1 MIDLHTVATP
11 NGHKVSIMLEEVGLP
26 YTVIP
31 YNIFAG
37 DQFKPEF
44 LKLNPNN
51 KLPVIVDHE
60 PMGGGEPFA
69 VFESGAIL
77 AYLADKTG
85 SPLWPADPRG
95 RHTVLQ
101 WLMFQMAGIGPMH
114 GQAHHFIRYAPE
126 RLDYPTQRYLN
137 EAKRQLDV
145 MERRL
150 GEAQYLAGDY
160 SIADI
165 ACWPWIRA
173 LRLISLTLDEHPHL
187 RRWYQAI
194 AQRPAVQRGGSVI
207 DDSVNTRPQSA
218 KVPLDAAQWSSLFG
232 ERQLTQ
238 R

>member
-11 NGHKVSIMLEEVGLP
+11 NGHKVSIMLEEVALP
-26 YTVIP
+26 YQVIP
-31 YNIFAG
+31 YNIFVG

-51 KLPVIVDHE
+51 KLPVIVDND
-60 PMGGGEPFA
+60 PLGGGEPFA

-85 SPLWPADPRG
+85 KLWPADPRG

-126 RLDYPTQRYLN
+126 RMAYPTERYLK
-137 EAKRQLDV
+137 EAQRQLAV

-150 GEAQYLAGDY
+150 AQVEYLAGDY

-173 LRLISLTLDEHPHL
+173 LRLISLTLDAYPNL
-187 RRWYQAI
+187 QRWYGAI
-194 AQRPAVQRGGSVI
+194 KSRPAVQRGGSVI
-207 DDSVNTRPQSA
+207 DDSVNTRPASE
-218 KVPLDAAQWSSLFG
+218 KVALDAGQWSNLFG
-232 ERQLTQ
+232 ERQHTQ